1 MPSSCFI
8 KKFKGENMIFEKD
21 MLIELKN
28 ILFGV
33 NNNIEIDLENKI
45 VNYNEFGDLYYVVN
59 TYSNETIKSILV
71 CAKVDDISAYREIF
85 FKEDDI
91 SFLDL
96 IDRVIL
102 ESDNTEEI
110 INKKFNEKAR
120 KARDV

>member
-1 MPSSCFI
+1 
-8 KKFKGENMIFEKD
+8 MIFEED

-45 VNYNEFGDLYYVVN
+45 VNYNEFGDLYYVIN

-85 FKEDDI
+85 LKEDDI
-91 SFLDL
+91 SFLNL

-110 INKKFNEKAR
+110 INRKFNEKAR
-120 KARDV
+120 KARDI

>member
-1 MPSSCFI
+1 
-8 KKFKGENMIFEKD
+8 MIFEKD

-45 VNYNEFGDLYYVVN
+45 VNYNEFGDLYYVIN

-71 CAKVDDISAYREIF
+71 CAKVDNISVYKEICLDDNDKSF
-85 FKEDDI
+85 F
-91 SFLDL
+91 DL
-96 IDRVIL
+96 IDKVI
-102 ESDNTEEI
+102 EKGSKIEED
-110 INKKFNEKAR
+110 INEKFTEKAR